1 MNDISKMNV
10 IAKWVRNIGTLLIG
24 IASIIVCYYFSTA
37 TNVITKTQME
47 LIDINTKNDQ
57 QLKSIEV
64 FLDLIKSEI
73 PREKEMAVRLLHI
86 LDKEMALKLA
96 ISIATNKSEDAN
108 IALAAFRIG
117 KQIDSAQF
125 LEAMLKIMNISL
137 SDNYPEI
144 VQGHLNNPDSGYQ
157 QLAEVLYRVLDRS
170 TLDGQRVPLNNINES
185 VLRNHGRNI
194 NQPILEIKSFNS
206 TFVKDAVLER
216 WREKNSAS
224 RAHTFEEIIY

>member
-10 IAKWVRNIGTLLIG
+10 TAKWVRNIGTLLIG
-24 IASIIVCYYFSTA
+24 IASIILCYYFSTA

-47 LIDINTKNDQ
+47 LTDINTKNAQ
-57 QLKSIEV
+57 QLKSMEI
-64 FLDLIKSEI
+64 FLELIKSEI

-86 LDKEMALKLA
+86 LDKEMALELA

-125 LEAMLKIMNISL
+125 LEAILRTMNISL
-137 SDNYPEI
+137 SDNNPEI
-144 VQGHLNNPDSGYQ
+144 VQGYLNNPDSGYQ
-157 QLAEVLYRVLDRS
+157 QLSEVLYRVLDRS
-170 TLDGQRVPLNNINES
+170 TLDGRTVPLDNINAS
-185 VLRNHGRNI
+185 VMKNHDASS
-194 NQPILEIKSFNS
+194 PILEINYFNS
-206 TFVKDAVLER
+206 VFVKNAILEK